1 MTTADS
7 ISQTRPVALIGFRG
21 SGKSTVG
28 RELATLLKGR
38 FVDTDD
44 VIATQTGKSITAIFH
59 DEGEDGFRRRERE
72 VIRQIVGSPPPFIG
86 VGGGA
91 VVDWPIVEA
100 LKKVATLVWL
110 TARAE
115 VLWERIAQDAATPET
130 RPALTGLSGLQE
142 VEQLLIQRTP
152 YYQRAA
158 DIIIDTAQAKPR
170 DIAVK
175 ITERLGLT
183 GPT

>member
-1 MTTADS
+1 MTKADS
-7 ISQTRPVALIGFRG
+7 IPQTPSVALIGFRG

-28 RELATLLKGR
+28 RELAGLFGGR
-38 FVDTDD
+38 FIDTDD
-44 VIATQTGKSITAIFH
+44 VIATQAGKSITAIFR
-59 DEGEDGFRRRERE
+59 DEGEDGFRQRERK
-72 VIRQIVGSPPPFIG
+72 VIEQIVGSPPAVIG

-91 VVDWPIVEA
+91 VMDRRNVEA

-110 TARAE
+110 RARPE
-115 VLWERIAQDAATPET
+115 VLWERITQDAGTPDT

-142 VEQLLIQRTP
+142 VNHLLTERTP

-158 DIIIDTAQAKPR
+158 DIIIDTSQAKPR
-170 DIAVK
+170 DMAAG
-175 ITERLGLT
+175 ITGRLGFI